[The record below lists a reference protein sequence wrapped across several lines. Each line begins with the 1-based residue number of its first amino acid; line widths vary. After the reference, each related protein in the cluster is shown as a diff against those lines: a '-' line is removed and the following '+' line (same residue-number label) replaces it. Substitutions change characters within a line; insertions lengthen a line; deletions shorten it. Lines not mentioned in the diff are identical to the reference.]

1 MENSAQTG
9 SAAALNKLTGRI
21 KSGQSVLFLGAGVH
35 AAPPENSSYKYPQEQ
50 RLPLGGQLSELLAA
64 TCGFQ
69 EALPGETVRDL
80 QRVSLYVETTNGLG
94 RSALV
99 DFLRTQLTTKRK
111 PSPALTMLAELP
123 FTIFV
128 TTNYDHLLESAL
140 HHCDKDPLVFVY
152 NPDSNEPTPDTLED
166 PTPERPLVF
175 KMHGD
180 LDVAHSIVI
189 TDEDYITFVQR
200 MSDKDALHPVP
211 QSVRVRMKQWPTL
224 FIGYSLRDYNL
235 RLLFRTLRWRI
246 DLANFPPAFSVDQY
260 PDPLVVKV
268 LQDSLKF
275 VTFVAQDLW
284 AFVPWLY
291 QEVCGK
297 EYRA

>member
-1 MENSAQTG
+1 VGNFAQAV
-9 SAAALNKLTGRI
+9 SSAALNKLTGRI

-35 AAPPENSSYKYPQEQ
+35 AAPPENSVYKYPEEQ
-50 RLPLGGQLSELLAA
+50 RLPLGSQLSELLAA
-64 TCGFQ
+64 TCGFEQ
-69 EALPGETVRDL
+69 ALPYESVRDL

-99 DFLRTQLTTKRK
+99 GFLRTQLTTKRK

-123 FTIFV
+123 FRIIV

-140 HHCDKDPLVFVY
+140 RNCDKDPLVFVY
-152 NPDSNEPTPDTLED
+152 SPDSNEPTPDTLED

-180 LDVAHSIVI
+180 LDAASSIVI
-189 TDEDYITFVQR
+189 TDEDYITFAQR

-211 QSVRVRMKQWPTL
+211 QSIRVRMKQWPTL

-268 LQDSLKF
+268 LQENLRF

-284 AFVPWLY
+284 TFVPWLY
-291 QEVCGK
+291 QEVLGK
-297 EYRA
+297 